1 MTEIKMMS
9 IREIAKTG
17 IINECALRRLVKQN
31 RIPYVKSGAKVLINY
46 FGLCELLAAGLKA
59 VNKCE
64 P

>member
-17 IINECALRRLVKQN
+17 IINECALRRLVKQD

-46 FGLCELLAAGLKA
+46 YGLCELLAAGL
-59 VNKCE
+59 
-64 P
+64 